1 MEING
6 AGSIKR
12 EVFAQQLIAFNKRT
26 IIANTISMGV
36 TSFFA
41 FLIAIGENWVGAFFL
56 GLSGAAMSFGV
67 LMIRVQRQAEK
78 QYDGLQFLQEEQQ
91 VQLDKQKLRRQAVNG
106 NQCWKWEEI
115 HQVIEA
121 KECFQFHLIGGQF
134 IPVPQHFFGEG
145 EQLARVYDLLNH
157 QFTKRKEGRWKN
169 N

>member
-6 AGSIKR
+6 AGIIKKGAF
-12 EVFAQQLIAFNKRT
+12 VQQLIAFNKRT
-26 IIANTISMGV
+26 IIANTIAMGV

-41 FLIAIGENWVGAFFL
+41 FLIVTGSNWVGSFFL
-56 GLSGAAMSFGV
+56 GLSGAAMGFGA

-78 QYDGLQFLQEEQQ
+78 QYDGLQFLQGEQQ
-91 VQLDKQKLRRQAVNG
+91 VQLDKQKLCRQTVNG

-115 HQVIEA
+115 HQVIEV
-121 KECFQFHLIGGQF
+121 KERFQFHLIGGQF

-157 QFTKRKEGRWKN
+157 QFTKRKEGRWGK
-169 N
+169 